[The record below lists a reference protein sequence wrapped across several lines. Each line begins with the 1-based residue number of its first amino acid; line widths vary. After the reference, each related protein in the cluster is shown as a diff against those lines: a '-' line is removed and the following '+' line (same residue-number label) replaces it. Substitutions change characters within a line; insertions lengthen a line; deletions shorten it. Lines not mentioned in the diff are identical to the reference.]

1 MAEKMKYMEKE
12 IKKLKNENELQ
23 NIKYEV
29 FVKNTE
35 DQQNSLNHQLYKRFN
50 SYNKE
55 IKKMNKEI
63 RKYE

>member
-1 MAEKMKYMEKE
+1 MEKE

-35 DQQNSLNHQLYKRFN
+35 NQQNSLNQQLYKRFN
-50 SYNKE
+50 SYDKE